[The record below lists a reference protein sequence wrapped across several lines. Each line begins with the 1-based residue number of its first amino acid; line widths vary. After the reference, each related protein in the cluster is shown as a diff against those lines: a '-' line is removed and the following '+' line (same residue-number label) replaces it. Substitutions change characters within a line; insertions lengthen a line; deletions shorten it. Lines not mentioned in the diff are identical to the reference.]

1 TLLYLM
7 NRHAM
12 TFRVVNDL
20 INRHSGL
27 LGVSG
32 HSADMRDLLQREATD
47 QRCADAI
54 ALFCYQATKFIGAYT
69 AALGGLDVL
78 VFTGGIGEHAAIIRD
93 RICAGLDCIGINLDR
108 LANESHAPV
117 ISAST
122 GAVLVRVMKTN
133 EDLMIAR
140 HTKRVITNTQKV
152 ER

>member
-1 TLLYLM
+1 MLIPTCLRSHALTL
-7 NRHAM
+7 H
-12 TFRVVNDL
+12 
-20 INRHSGL
+20 
-27 LGVSG
+27 
-32 HSADMRDLLQREATD
+32 
-47 QRCADAI
+47 
-54 ALFCYQATKFIGAYT
+54 QATKFIGAYT

-108 LANESHAPV
+108 SANESHAPV

-140 HTKRVITNTQKV
+140 HTKRVVANIQKV